1 MSALMCCLL
10 HASTVVKGE
19 IGEKGEIARA
29 EAVRQVAGR
38 LLIAEVKLRCPLDFQ
53 VHLSV
58 G

>member
-1 MSALMCCLL
+1 MCCLL